1 MIDPLPPLMP
11 KVELDELPKKLNSG
25 KPVWSYKHDYS
36 PPSAP
41 VCEPEVSAQQANAT
55 KQQDHEYGAIGGLM
69 KAIFTDGVHLTSE
82 EDFVTFYLFARI
94 MEQASRFGREGM
106 KDAAAIHEVSACSA
120 VLTNHVIL
128 HR

>member
-1 MIDPLPPLMP
+1 MSDPTLMP
-11 KVELDELPKKLNSG
+11 KVEHDAFPTNLDPTRT
-25 KPVWSYKHDYS
+25 VWRYKENGR
-36 PPSAP
+36 PPTSL
-41 VCEPEVSAQQANAT
+41 VSEQEFSTEQANAP
-55 KQQDHEYGAIGGLM
+55 QQQNDEVGAIGGLM
-69 KAIFTDGVHLTSE
+69 KAIFADGVHLRTE

-94 MEQASRFGREGM
+94 MDQASRFGREGM